1 MNRIRR
7 SILTAF
13 FTLLLL
19 PALLTAQTIDY
30 TTHVIKEGE
39 TLSALAKQNGT
50 TVGDIMRLNKM
61 DTKSILKV
69 GEKIKIPAKGVK
81 VPAATATPTTKP
93 VVAAPAETP
102 AGKQV
107 QPVATITH
115 TVQKGESLYHISKQ
129 YKVPVA
135 ELKKWNNLTSDNIK
149 IGQVLAVNGPAVV
162 TTSVKAVTEHPATT
176 VSVPVVPKEDKPV
189 VVAPPIVKPVET
201 APVVTKDTVVFA
213 PEHKDTAKP
222 IIIKEEKPLV
232 TVPETKPA
240 ETNVVQPAVNT
251 ANISS
256 EGFFA
261 PLFGKEVE
269 GRSLQTATGAA
280 MTFKTA
286 SGWADKKY
294 YILMNNIPPGSIVKI
309 TTADNK
315 SVYAKVLWALGEM
328 KENEGLNYRISSAAA
343 SVLGISDAKFN
354 LTVSFYE

>member
-7 SILTAF
+7 SILSAF
-13 FTLLLL
+13 FFLLLL
-19 PALLTAQTIDY
+19 PALLKAQSIDY
-30 TTHVIKEGE
+30 STHVIKEGE

-61 DTKSILKV
+61 DSKSILKV

-81 VPAATATPTTKP
+81 VPAATASPTTKT
-93 VVAAPAETP
+93 VVTSPAETP
-102 AGKQV
+102 ANKQV
-107 QPVATITH
+107 QPAATVTH

-135 ELKKWNNLTSDNIK
+135 ELKKWNNLTTDNIR
-149 IGQVLAVNGPAVV
+149 IGQVLSVNGAAVV
-162 TTSVKAVTEHPATT
+162 TTAVKGVAEQPAATA
-176 VSVPVVPKEDKPV
+176 SVPVVPKEDKPV

-201 APVVTKDTVVFA
+201 APVVTKDTLVFA

-222 IIIKEEKPLV
+222 IMIKEEKPLV
-232 TVPETKPA
+232 TLPETKPA
-240 ETNVVQPAVNT
+240 ETTAVQPAVNT
-251 ANISS
+251 ANISP

-315 SVYAKVLWALGEM
+315 SVYAKVLWSLGEM